1 MATPVEPFDEST
13 PPPVPSGGGSD
24 ENVAP
29 FAQSQYNP
37 MDPAGIWMKFLGP
50 QATVNDV
57 QAFLQSLEKMLQ
69 VLVQQNDAA
78 FKRALEAQKKAQEDN
93 G

>member
-1 MATPVEPFDEST
+1 MATPIEPFDESKL
-13 PPPVPSGGGSD
+13 PAEAGAGGGD

-29 FAQSQYNP
+29 FDKSKYNP

-50 QATVNDV
+50 QATVDDV
-57 QAFLQSLEKMLQ
+57 KMFIQGLEKMLQ
-69 VLVQQNDAA
+69 TLVQQNDAA
-78 FKRALEAQKKAQEDN
+78 FKRALDAQKRAQEEN